1 MTKALAYIFFIGAFI
16 SLLAAGLSLI
26 TPRMAFFLRKRTRLR
41 GMLAWLGITCLC
53 LVCMAAFAPMDKQT
67 TAAIEQKAV
76 SAPAGSAAAASPLGK
91 ALASAEQ
98 TSPAAKPQLV
108 VYRESEVDD
117 TSIANRKRGQVRIV
131 LADPA
136 ADFTR
141 EQLAATCMA
150 AAKFYAREY
159 GFQALS
165 VFFTD
170 IPGDKPWEGTQIA
183 RCAYS
188 PDKGG
193 WSGSQG
199 WLWGEV
205 MAVDRPLTGEERQMK
220 KLWGAARDKGI
231 RNEAEVKKAVAQKM
245 KITPEK
251 VTLLYVFPENVASH
265 HLEDVEPQGPVE

>member
-1 MTKALAYIFFIGAFI
+1 MTNALAYLFLIGAVI
-16 SLLAAGLSLI
+16 SLLAAALSLI
-26 TPRMAFFLRKRTRLR
+26 TPRVAFFLRKKTRLR
-41 GMLAWLGITCLC
+41 GLLAWFGISCLC
-53 LVCMAAFAPMDKQT
+53 FLCMAAFAPRDKQT
-67 TAAIEQKAV
+67 SAAVEQKAV
-76 SAPAGSAAAASPLGK
+76 PAPAEATTVAPSPGNPVAK
-91 ALASAEQ
+91 PEQ
-98 TSPAAKPQLV
+98 TPPATKPQLV
-108 VYRESEVDD
+108 AYREAEVAD
-117 TSIANRKRGQVRIV
+117 TSVSNRKRGEVRIV

-136 ADFTR
+136 ADFTA

-165 VFFTD
+165 VFFAD

-199 WLWGEV
+199 WLWDEV
-205 MAVDRPLTGEERQMK
+205 KAVDRPLTGEERQMK
-220 KLWGAARDKGI
+220 KLWGQLRGKAHG
-231 RNEAEVKKAVAQKM
+231 EAELKKAVAQKM

-251 VTLLYVFPENVASH
+251 VTLLYVFPENVASRN
-265 HLEDVEPQGPVE
+265 LENVEPQGPVK

>member
-1 MTKALAYIFFIGAFI
+1 MTNTLAYIFLIGAVI
-16 SLLAAGLSLI
+16 SLLAAALSLI
-26 TPRMAFFLRKRTRLR
+26 TPRVAFFLSKKTRLR
-41 GMLAWLGITCLC
+41 GMLAWFGISCLC
-53 LVCMAAFAPMDKQT
+53 FICMAAFAPRDKRNM
-67 TAAIEQKAV
+67 AVIEQKAV
-76 SAPAGSAAAASPLGK
+76 PAQADTTAVTPPPAK
-91 ALASAEQ
+91 VVTKAEQ

-108 VYRESEVDD
+108 AYRESEVDD

-141 EQLAATCMA
+141 EQLAVTCMA

-251 VTLLYVFPENVASH
+251 VTLLYVFPENVASR
-265 HLEDVEPQGPVE
+265 HLEDVEPQGPVK